1 MQKPDSTQIV
11 ARDNNLEPL
20 RLCKKYDVSTILG
33 SVRIPQKMILFYSP
47 QTIAAT
53 TGRVATQLPIQI
65 SSGQSPSI
73 K

>member
-33 SVRIPQKMILFYSP
+33 SDAHITFQIAFNESKEDHGFLMLRNNYLNNV
-47 QTIAAT
+47 TI
-53 TGRVATQLPIQI
+53 RH
-65 SSGQSPSI
+65 